1 MRSASLSNFALAT
14 QLAQSLTGTQLIRD
28 EYFLQALK
36 RYFPAQLV
44 ELVVVHVLLGVPLS
58 FAWRRTRN
66 LAGPALAHA
75 VNDAVRNAFML
86 GL

>member
-1 MRSASLSNFALAT
+1 MRSVLAMSLAFLA
-14 QLAQSLTGTQLIRD
+14 
-28 EYFLQALK
+28 
-36 RYFPAQLV
+36 
-44 ELVVVHVLLGVPLS
+44 
-58 FAWRRTRN
+58 